1 MSTAVLFA
9 KNGAKILLADIDEEA
24 ALRTQKK
31 IIDLGGE
38 ATVFV
43 TDVATE
49 EGCKNT
55 IEATVKNYGSI
66 DIVVNSV
73 GISGRGMV
81 TEITEKIWDR
91 VLDVDL
97 KSMAFISKYAVP
109 VMANNGGGS
118 IINISSVDGIR
129 AGFSKNIPYAAA
141 KGGIISATRAMAV
154 HHGRQNIRVNCI
166 APGLLH
172 ATMTENYTE
181 EHRKIRK
188 DIAPQFNLG
197 NISETTLRTFGSFEW
212 L

>member
-97 KSMAFISKYAVP
+97 KSMAFISKYGVP

-118 IINISSVDGIR
+118 IINIS
-129 AGFSKNIPYAAA
+129 
-141 KGGIISATRAMAV
+141 
-154 HHGRQNIRVNCI
+154 
-166 APGLLH
+166 
-172 ATMTENYTE
+172 
-181 EHRKIRK
+181 
-188 DIAPQFNLG
+188 
-197 NISETTLRTFGSFEW
+197 
-212 L
+212 